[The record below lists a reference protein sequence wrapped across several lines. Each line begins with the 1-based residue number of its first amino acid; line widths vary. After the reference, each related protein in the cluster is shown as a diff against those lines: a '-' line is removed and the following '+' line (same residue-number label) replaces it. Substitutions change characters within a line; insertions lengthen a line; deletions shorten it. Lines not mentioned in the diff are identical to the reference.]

1 MIQDVDLFILQK
13 EDEQRVESLFQRSS
27 SEKEVNLFISQ
38 KEDDQRVDSL
48 FQRSSSEKKN
58 LFDLRELA
66 TASERHVYS
75 GAVDR

>member
-1 MIQDVDLFILQK
+1 MIQGVHLFVSP
-13 EDEQRVESLFQRSS
+13 EVDEQRVESLFQRSP

-48 FQRSSSEKKN
+48 FQRSPSEKGD
-58 LFDLRELA
+58 DLRELA